1 MRARTSCVIRKLNE
15 SSDQRAWNIEPP
27 PLANFYE
34 DRDEDGDEEEQKDE
48 DVVITVT
55 HQLRRIALLRRSV
68 DWLCARG
75 SYNPRESDFALTA
88 GTVKRWWGEE
98 VMGEK
103 IGTMRMVERPGM
115 KRLGS
120 LGNY

>member
-1 MRARTSCVIRKLNE
+1 MYRRKLWKTRALCVRRRLKERRDRLRMRARTSCVIRKLNE

-88 GTVKRWWGEE
+88 GTVKR
-98 VMGEK
+98 
-103 IGTMRMVERPGM
+103 
-115 KRLGS
+115 
-120 LGNY
+120 